1 MDRHIAVLGVHAH
14 GNFFAVLFQ
23 HPGRE
28 VKIRHCHAAEDA
40 PAHAQREV
48 FFNALFGAD
57 AAAYFDIQAA
67 LLCQRGDGVVIG
79 KGPVLCAVQIDDVE
93 VFCPG
98 FEKSPRLGAGVFAVD
113 GHPVVIALRQ
123 AHDFAAP
130 QVNGW
135 E

>member
-14 GNFFAVLFQ
+14 GYFVAILFQ
-23 HPGRE
+23 HPCRE
-28 VKIRHCHAAEDA
+28 VKIRHCHTAEDA

-57 AAAYFDIQAA
+57 AAAYFDIQTA

-79 KGPVLCAVQIDDVE
+79 KGSVLCAVQIDDVE

-123 AHDFAAP
+123 AHDFADP